1 MVWAV
6 DSNAYVCTAVIPN
19 GPDETE
25 SVDLGGA
32 YYTANLPVVEKQLAK
47 AGYRYVFFNL
57 FYFVMGWYGRDCKGI
72 C

>member
-1 MVWAV
+1 MIWAV

-47 AGYRYVFFNL
+47 AGYRYVFSF
-57 FYFVMGWYGRDCKGI
+57 FSEFCFGGGE
-72 C
+72 